1 MLKPLRE
8 AQEEAAELR
17 AANDDLIGKVSELE
31 EREVSLELEKAKVQ
45 EDLEAEQQEAQS
57 LRDKILD
64 HENTIEAQNKAYE
77 ELKTDMQNL
86 KDEHAQQL
94 EEAAQRERELQE
106 KLEAALAELDR
117 KNKLLED
124 S

>member
-1 MLKPLRE
+1 
-8 AQEEAAELR
+8 
-17 AANDDLIGKVSELE
+17 
-31 EREVSLELEKAKVQ
+31 
-45 EDLEAEQQEAQS
+45 
-57 LRDKILD
+57 
-64 HENTIEAQNKAYE
+64 
-77 ELKTDMQNL
+77 MQNL

-106 KLEAALAELDR
+106 KLEAALAELGR

>member
-57 LRDKILD
+57 LRDKISD

>member
-94 EEAAQRERELQE
+94 EEAA
-106 KLEAALAELDR
+106 
-117 KNKLLED
+117 
-124 S
+124 

>member
-86 KDEHAQQL
+86 KDEHAKQL